1 MLIIASLNL
10 PYTATFE
17 ADEQQAVLE
26 EQRNAMQSAQSL
38 VNKDQE
44 PQEPESEVPFDFAE
58 EANEAELQSAMHKGS
73 QSASNSTSKAT
84 SKATSAAP
92 SQNTSRIPSRAGSN
106 SPRASSP
113 VRKPIRFQLGADSPE
128 VPVGT
133 GGSSSGSNGP
143 GSDGASTGK
152 TTGISHSHTTS
163 NSTPHNAAAATQPSA
178 AASSRASSPPPP
190 GTASSKSN
198 DPHDIVRK
206 PTRLEYTLKNNGFPA
221 YTLANSGSPG
231 DYDTKL
237 ECEMFARAVQQGR
250 KLNTMRKN
258 SSASLMRMAGINTPP
273 QTFKIVPSSG
283 CNRGLFNALDSAVDH
298 EKLGPYKSVGLMT
311 ISSDTLTDI
320 GQRDIAAELAK
331 YNCYNVTA
339 SDAERKGHYAN
350 YCKEFL
356 WPTFHCMTPDIP
368 RSKAY
373 EDSSWGS
380 YVSVNQKI
388 ADKVVEVY
396 EEGDI
401 VWVHDY
407 HLMLV
412 PLMVREKLPH
422 AAIGFFLHVAFPSSE
437 VFRSLAYRAELLSG
451 VLAANLIG
459 FHIPEYVQ
467 HFKMSLARI
476 LAVDISGKGVVETAD
491 HDAFITS
498 LPLAID
504 TERLEHILA
513 MNDPT
518 SAVQQ
523 HRKAIRARWP
533 HQYLI
538 AARDKADP
546 IRGLSQKL
554 HAFDQFLSENPQ
566 WASRV
571 VLVQIC
577 SSGYSGSG
585 IETIADKI
593 NSTYGDIAKGIQPV
607 VLLKQDV
614 KYEQYLALLIEANGF
629 CVTCL
634 RDGMNLTCHEYAVA
648 NDSSR
653 MGPLILSEFTGSASV
668 LGSSASLVNPWD
680 QDQLVQAFKS
690 CVEMPRWERQQKS
703 DALKHAVGQYNASD
717 WAHSLYEQIMQAWQ
731 DENNRECSVPDLKVL
746 QEQYHSVSSEEKRLF
761 LLEAEPPCTVDASKR
776 LREEAGAKLN
786 ESYGHLGEKENYK
799 TRGGAYYT
807 SRLPL
812 ALRDLCSDPRNIVYV
827 ISAENPDYMERM
839 FRGLPGLGLIS
850 EFGKFIRMHGE
861 DGWIELP
868 QEKDTAW
875 KDRLRPFIRQFK
887 NRGIIRTV
895 SIHDSS
901 IIIEFNINSEYVA
914 EGRDHSVI
922 GEYLSLVNDQYAG
935 QGGVR
940 TKLEGNT
947 LTLYRT
953 SLGKLRQQA
962 FQHIVNSV
970 PGKLGLTV
978 MANQPYSSD
987 SEDIVYSWAE
997 SLKPLEISRD
1007 VITLS
1012 VGKHPSLAMWT
1023 VEGTN
1028 SLLNL
1033 LHSMRTREPVK
1044 SIRRIS
1050 RPV

>member
-38 VNKDQE
+38 VHKDQE
-44 PQEPESEVPFDFAE
+44 PQEPEPEVPFDFAE
-58 EANEAELQSAMHKGS
+58 ESNEAEIQSAMHKGS
-73 QSASNSTSKAT
+73 QSTSKTA
-84 SKATSAAP
+84 SAAP
-92 SQNTSRIPSRAGSN
+92 SQNTSRIASRAASKPSSRAGS
-106 SPRASSP
+106 PP
-113 VRKPIRFQLGADSPE
+113 RKPINFQLGAESPE
-128 VPVGT
+128 APRDSSQDASQNDK
-133 GGSSSGSNGP
+133 SSSTATTSN
-143 GSDGASTGK
+143 AATTTG
-152 TTGISHSHTTS
+152 TTSGISHAHATA
-163 NSTPHNAAAATQPSA
+163 NLTPHTAPAASTSSSA
-178 AASSRASSPPPP
+178 ASRATSPPPP
-190 GTASSKSN
+190 GTASNKSSHPN
-198 DPHDIVRK
+198 EILRK
-206 PTRLEYTLKNNGFPA
+206 STRLEYTLKNTGFPA

-231 DYDTKL
+231 DYDTQL

-250 KLNTMRKN
+250 KLNTVRKN
-258 SSASLMRMAGINTPP
+258 SSASLMMMAGMNTPP
-273 QTFKIVPSSG
+273 QTFKIIPSSA
-283 CNRGLFNALDSAVDH
+283 CNRGMFNALDSAVDNG
-298 EKLGPYKSVGLMT
+298 KLGPYKSVGLMT
-311 ISSDTLTDI
+311 ISSDSLTEI
-320 GQRDIAAELAK
+320 GQRDISAELEK
-331 YNCYNVTA
+331 HNCYNVVAT
-339 SDAERKGHYAN
+339 DAERKGHYAN

-373 EDSSWGS
+373 EDRSWGS
-380 YVSVNQKI
+380 YVSVNQKV

-412 PLMVREKLPH
+412 PLMVREKLPN

-451 VLAANLIG
+451 VLASNLIG

-513 MNDPT
+513 KDDPT

-533 HQYLI
+533 HQFLI

-546 IRGLSQKL
+546 IRGLQQKL
-554 HAFDQFLSENPQ
+554 RAFDKFLSENPQ
-566 WASRV
+566 WANRV

-593 NSTYGDIAKGIQPV
+593 NSNYGDIASGIQPV

-648 NDSSR
+648 NDPAR

-668 LGSSASLVNPWD
+668 LGQSATLVNPWD

-703 DALKHAVGQYNASD
+703 DALKYAVGQYTASD
-717 WAHSLYEQIMQAWQ
+717 WAHSLYDQIMQAWQ
-731 DENNRECSVPDLKVL
+731 DEKSRECSVPDLKVL
-746 QEQYHSVSSEEKRLF
+746 QDQYHSVRGNEKRLF
-761 LLEAEPPCTVDASKR
+761 LLEAERPITVEASKR
-776 LREEAGAKLN
+776 LHEEAGAKLK
-786 ESYGHLGEKENYK
+786 ESYDHLGEKK
-799 TRGGAYYT
+799 DFDTRGGAYYT
-807 SRLPL
+807 SRLPT

-827 ISAENPDYMERM
+827 ISPENPDYMERM
-839 FRGLPGLGLIS
+839 FRSLPGIGLIS
-850 EFGKFIRMHGE
+850 EFGKYIRMQGE
-861 DGWIELP
+861 DRWIEIE
-868 QEKDTAW
+868 QENDTTW
-875 KDRLRPFIRQFK
+875 KDRLRPFIEQFK

-901 IIIEFNINSEYVA
+901 VIIEFNLNEENVS
-914 EGRDHSVI
+914 EGRDHSGI

-935 QGGVR
+935 QGGIR
-940 TKLEGNT
+940 TKLEGNI

-970 PGKLGLTV
+970 PGDLGLTL

-997 SLKPLEISRD
+997 SLKTLEISRD

-1012 VGKHPSLAMWT
+1012 VGKHPSLAMWM

-1033 LHSMRTREPVK
+1033 LHSMRTRETVMGL
-1044 SIRRIS
+1044 RRIS
-1050 RPV
+1050 RPA